1 MKESIPILQFSLV
14 HFILDFRNI
23 VQLSIVNN
31 TIQRI
36 TNFCSSCR
44 LKHFTTLLLSDNN
57 INEIDDGALDMFINI
72 ETISLNNNPVD
83 RLVKSC
89 AI

>member
-14 HFILDFRNI
+14 HFILDFRNL

-36 TNFCSSCR
+36 TNFCKTCH
-44 LKHFTTLLLSDNN
+44 LEHFTTLLLSDNN
-57 INEIDDGALDMFINI
+57 INEIEDGALDMFINI
-72 ETISLNNNPVD
+72 ETISLINNPVD
-83 RLVKSC
+83 RFVKSC